1 MTVAVGKLM
10 DVLQNGSIFTE
21 MAAGKAYR
29 KGPRC
34 HGCEYEWGPMSQ
46 GIIVN
51 LQPDDL
57 FTKSVS
63 CTPGK
68 PCEAAGC
75 QGREQCGV
83 CGCDIHV
90 GVDGTYGPRQTGKIR
105 ILFPSESDDIA
116 ENPFLTPKVKW
127 VKTQDCPE
135 WFTLPLTD
143 AGNAKRLCLLFGWQ
157 MRYVHGWGWLVYD
170 GRRWLRDTVG
180 AVMRFAK
187 ATVEAMVQSLQEAPV
202 MDKTAA
208 KEFAAHAFKSGSA
221 GKLEAMIRLAESEP
235 DVARRVEDFDQF
247 PWLLCCRNGLVDTT
261 AGQLIPHDPALNIT
275 QLVNIEYHPEAQSPR
290 WQQFLEE
297 VFLGDQSMVRHIQ
310 LAIGYTLTG
319 ETSEEQLFFCYG
331 DGANGKST
339 LLETIRHLMGDY
351 ALHMPFEAFLN
362 NGKINIG
369 NAFAN
374 LPGKRFV
381 TATEAGETKAF
392 NEAML
397 KAATGKDTI
406 TGEHKYQPSFNFKP
420 QAKFWL
426 ASNHKPGIRGN
437 DEGIWRRI
445 ALVPMLADIPDAKR
459 DPRLSK
465 NLEDELQGILAW
477 AIRGSIDWWRTRPIK
492 SKAPKAMQDALE
504 EYRTDNDSFGR
515 FMAETYEYDRDQF
528 TSAGSIL
535 QQQMAWA
542 KKNNEFPLNNRTLG
556 ERLRKWRNSGLR
568 KKRVG
573 AGVEWHGL
581 RLVTSHLGSSDFD
594 GGGRGL
600 DRFDS

>member
-1 MTVAVGKLM
+1 MTVGKLM
-10 DVLQNGSIFTE
+10 DVLQNGSVYHQTVP
-21 MAAGKAYR
+21 GKAFR
-29 KGPRC
+29 RGPRC
-34 HGCEYEWGPMSQ
+34 HGCEYEWGPLSQ

-51 LQPDDL
+51 LEPDQWFKDG
-57 FTKSVS
+57 VS
-63 CTPGK
+63 CSASK
-68 PCEAAGC
+68 PCQDGC
-75 QGREQCGV
+75 GGKEQCGV
-83 CGCDIHV
+83 CGCDIHI
-90 GVDGTYGPRQTGKIR
+90 TAAYGPRQEGKIR
-105 ILFPSESDDIA
+105 ILFPSDSDEIA
-116 ENPFLTPKVKW
+116 ENPYLTPKVTW
-127 VKTQDCPE
+127 VKTESCPE
-135 WFTLPLTD
+135 WFSLPLTD
-143 AGNAKRLCLLFGWQ
+143 AGNAKRLILLHGWQ

-208 KEFAAHAFKSGSA
+208 KEFAAHAFKTGSA

-235 DVARRVEDFDQF
+235 EVARRVEDFDQF
-247 PWLLCCRNGLVDTT
+247 PWLLCVRNGLVDTT
-261 AGQLIPHDPALNIT
+261 TGQLIPHDPALNIT
-275 QLVNIEYHPEAQSPR
+275 QLSNVEYHPEAVCPR

-297 VFLGDQSMVRHIQ
+297 VFLGDQAMIRHIQ

-339 LLETIRHLMGDY
+339 LLETTRLLMGDY

-406 TGEHKYQPSFNFKP
+406 TGEHKYEASFNFKP
-420 QAKFWL
+420 HAKFWL

-445 ALVPMLADIPDAKR
+445 ALIPMLADIPDAKR

-477 AIRGSIDWWRTRPIK
+477 AVRGAIEWWRCRPIK
-492 SKAPKAMQDALE
+492 SKAPQVMREALE
-504 EYRTDNDSFGR
+504 EYRVDNDSFGR
-515 FMAETYEYDRDQF
+515 FMEETFEYSRDPEAF
-528 TSAGSIL
+528 ETASGVL
-535 QQQMAWA
+535 RQQIAWA
-542 KKNNEFPLNNRTLG
+542 KKNNEYPLNNRSLG
-556 ERLRKWRNSGLR
+556 ERLRKWNNSRLL
-568 KKRVG
+568 KKRG
-573 AGVEWHGL
+573 SAGINWHGL
-581 RLVTSHLGSSDFD
+581 KLVHSHVTDFD
-594 GGGRGL
+594 GGGGAATGL
-600 DRFDS
+600 DRY